1 MKKISTKVDMTGNN
15 IVKNMAIFAIPLMLS
30 SWLQL
35 SFNLADYIICGFLV
49 SDLAVGAIG
58 ATGSIC
64 SLIVDLFI
72 GLSVGVN
79 VVVSNAFGA
88 KDKDKAERIIGSSTL
103 LALISG
109 VVLVLVGIFCSR
121 FFLELMGTSENMID
135 MSTDYMVIYFIGVP
149 FLLLYNFSAASL
161 RGMGNSFKPF
171 LYLTIGGIFNVCFN
185 IVLVLPPFNLGVKG
199 LAIATVS
206 SEVVSSILC
215 YISLMRGKEFASFKF
230 KNLKFYKVE
239 TIQML
244 KIGIPAG
251 IQSMMFDLANVL
263 IQSHINS
270 FGDST
275 VTGDSSAQRLIAF
288 VYNGANAFSQA
299 GVAFVAS
306 NIGAK
311 NKDGIKKSMK
321 WCIIYCVC
329 VDALLS
335 GIEILLRIPLLG
347 LIIHPGDDM
356 EYYNKAMEIAQ
367 LCMFINLCSHIL
379 MALVDCLASLER
391 GLGESNLP
399 ALVSFI
405 GICVVRVVYVF
416 TIFML
421 PEMHQMMYLYLAYP
435 VSWFITAIAHGICLY
450 FVARKRV
457 FKKCDI
463 KAKIQ

>member
-1 MKKISTKVDMTGNN
+1 MKKAITKVDLTGANV
-15 IVKNMAIFAIPLMLS
+15 IKNMALFALPLMLS

-35 SFNLADYIICGFLV
+35 SFNLADYIICGFFV

-58 ATGSIC
+58 ATGAIC

-72 GLSVGVN
+72 GMSVGVN

-88 KDKDKAERIIGSSTL
+88 KDKEKAERAIGCSTL
-103 LALISG
+103 IALLSGAVLALIG
-109 VVLVLVGIFCSR
+109 LGCSR
-121 FFLELMGTSENMID
+121 FFLEAMGTSVNMID
-135 MSTDYMVIYFIGVP
+135 MSTDYMTIYFVGVP

-171 LYLTIGGIFNVCFN
+171 LYLTIGGLINVIFN

-215 YISLMRGKEFASFKF
+215 YVTLLRGKEFAGFRFGNLRFF
-230 KNLKFYKVE
+230 KNE
-239 TIQML
+239 TLNIL
-244 KIGIPAG
+244 RIGIPAG
-251 IQSMMFDLANVL
+251 IQSMMFDVANVL

-275 VTGDSSAQRLIAF
+275 VTGDSSAQRLISF
-288 VYNGANAFSQA
+288 VYTGADAFAQA
-299 GVAFVAS
+299 GVAFVAG

-311 NKDGIKKSMK
+311 NKQGVLKSMK
-321 WCIIYCVC
+321 WCIIYCIAI
-329 VDALLS
+329 DFLLS
-335 GIEILLRIPLLG
+335 GIEILLRKPLLG
-347 LIIHPGDDM
+347 LIIHPGTDM

-367 LCMFINLCSHIL
+367 LCMFINLGTHVL
-379 MALVDCLASLER
+379 MALVDCLACLER

-399 ALVSFI
+399 AIVSLI
-405 GICVVRVVYVF
+405 GICIVRIVYVY

-421 PEMHQMMYLYLAYP
+421 PQLHEMKYLYVAYP
-435 VSWFITAIAHGICLY
+435 ISWLITALAHGLCLH
-450 FVARKRV
+450 FV
-457 FKKCDI
+457 KK
-463 KAKIQ
+463 KKLSQLEN

>member
-1 MKKISTKVDMTGNN
+1 MKKISTKVDMTGQN
-15 IVKNMAIFAIPLMLS
+15 IIKNMAIFAIPLMLS

-79 VVVSNAFGA
+79 VIVSNAFGA

-103 LALISG
+103 LGLIAG
-109 VVLVLVGIFCSR
+109 CVLILVGIFCSR
-121 FFLELMGTSENMID
+121 YFLELMGTSENMID
-135 MSTDYMVIYFIGVP
+135 MSTDYMVIYFIGAP
-149 FLLLYNFSAASL
+149 FLLLYNFASASL

-171 LYLTIGGIFNVCFN
+171 IYLTTGGIINVILN
-185 IVLVLPPFNLGVKG
+185 IILVLPPFNMGVRG

-206 SEVVSSILC
+206 SEVVSSVLC
-215 YISLMRGKEFASFKF
+215 YITLFRGKEFASFKF
-230 KNLKFYKVE
+230 KHLRFYKVE

-244 KIGIPAG
+244 KIGVPAG

-263 IQSHINS
+263 IQSHVNS

-306 NIGAK
+306 NLGAK
-311 NKDGIKKSMK
+311 NTDGVKKSIK
-321 WCIIYCVC
+321 WCIIYCIC

-335 GIEILLRIPLLG
+335 GIELLLRKPLLG

-367 LCMFINLCSHIL
+367 LCMFINLGTHIL
-379 MALVDCLASLER
+379 MACVDCFASLER

-399 ALVSFI
+399 AIVSFL

-416 TIFML
+416 TLFNL
-421 PEMHQMMYLYLAYP
+421 PELHHMQYLYLAYP
-435 VSWFITAIAHGICLY
+435 VSWIITATAHGICLY
-450 FVARKRV
+450 FVAKKRV
-457 FKKCDI
+457 FNKKI
-463 KAKIQ
+463 KEENLS